1 MIGRFFALLHDRW
14 PEVVLRLVQ
23 HLELVGIALVI
34 AVGLGFGLGILLAA
48 RPRLAQVALMTAN
61 VVQTI
66 PSLALLAFLLPL
78 LGIGAE
84 PAICA
89 LALYA
94 IMPILRSTLAVVQ
107 GGEQGLAAIGRAL
120 GLTPFEIL
128 WRIKIPQGA
137 PLLVSGLRTAA
148 IWSVGTAT
156 LSAFIGA
163 GGLGEFI
170 NRGISLLDPALMLL
184 GAVPAA
190 LLALGIDLLLGA
202 LEGDTGKWGNGHH
215 FPTRKWTGIA
225 VVLVLFGLGLG
236 GLNEAGLPARAAE
249 LAPALHSPQT
259 PLRIGTKNF
268 AEQFVLGELIAQY
281 LEAHGV
287 AVERPLRGF
296 QSTELIHGALV
307 NHQIDLYVEYLGTAE
322 EAILKLPP
330 SPGVDPMAQVREA
343 YEKRFHLAWL
353 EGLGF
358 SNTYAVITRAEVAR
372 GATTLSQFAASASQ
386 LRIGLNSEFIE
397 RADGFPAL
405 EKTYGLH
412 FAQVETLDVG
422 LLYAAL
428 QDKQVDAIVGF
439 STDGRLAQPDL
450 VVLADDRAAF
460 PRYDAVPV
468 VSDEALEE
476 HPLLRPLL
484 HDLAGRLDEATM
496 RRLNAEVELQSRAPS
511 EVAREFWRTGSPVK
525 DQ

>member
-1 MIGRFFALLHDRW
+1 MTGLLHRFFALLHDRW
-14 PEVVLRLVQ
+14 TEVVLRLIQ
-23 HLELVGIALVI
+23 HLELVGVALAM
-34 AVGLGFGLGILLAA
+34 AVGIGFGLGLMLSPY
-48 RPRLAQVALMTAN
+48 RRMAQVALMTAN

-78 LGIGAE
+78 LGIGAK

-94 IMPILRSTLAVVQ
+94 IMPILRNTLAVVQ
-107 GGEQGLAAIGRAL
+107 DEAQSLAGIGAAL
-120 GLTPFEIL
+120 GLTPREIL
-128 WRIKIPQGA
+128 WRIKIPQGV

-148 IWSVGTAT
+148 VWSVGTAT

-202 LEGDTGKWGNGHH
+202 LEADGRQWRRGNH
-215 FPTRKWTGIA
+215 FPKRKWVGLA
-225 VVLVLFGLGLG
+225 VLLGLVLIGLGILHEVSLPSLETTS
-236 GLNEAGLPARAAE
+236 GLRSAQ
-249 LAPALHSPQT
+249 SPV
-259 PLRIGTKNF
+259 RIGTKNF

-281 LEAHGV
+281 LEAHSV

-307 NHQIDLYVEYLGTAE
+307 SGQIDLYVEYLGTAE

-330 SPGVDPMAQVREA
+330 AHDGDPMARVRDA
-343 YEKRFHLAWL
+343 YKKRFHLAWL
-353 EGLGF
+353 DGLGF
-358 SNTYAVITRAEVAR
+358 SNTYAVITRKDVAR
-372 GATTLSQFAASASQ
+372 VATTLSQFSPLAPR

-405 EKTYGLH
+405 ERTYGLH

-428 QDKQVDAIVGF
+428 QDRQVDAIVGF
-439 STDGRLAQPDL
+439 STDGHLTEPGL
-450 VVLADDRAAF
+450 VVLQDDRAAF
-460 PRYDAVPV
+460 PRYDAAPV
-468 VSDEALEE
+468 VSEAALKE
-476 HPLLRPLL
+476 HPLLGPLL
-484 HDLAGRLDEATM
+484 HNLAETLDETTM
-496 RRLNAEVELQSRAPS
+496 RRLNAQVELQGRTPADVVQDYWRDRA
-511 EVAREFWRTGSPVK
+511 R
-525 DQ
+525 

>member
-1 MIGRFFALLHDRW
+1 MIVLLTRFFALLHERW

-23 HLELVGIALVI
+23 HLELVGVALAI
-34 AVGLGFGLGILLAA
+34 AVAIGFGLGLVLSPH
-48 RPRLAQVALMTAN
+48 RRLAQAALMTAN

-66 PSLALLAFLLPL
+66 PSLAILRNT
-78 LGIGAE
+78 
-84 PAICA
+84 
-89 LALYA
+89 LALVQDEAQNLA
-94 IMPILRSTLAVVQ
+94 IVGA
-107 GGEQGLAAIGRAL
+107 AL
-120 GLTPFEIL
+120 GLAPREIL

-148 IWSVGTAT
+148 VWSVGTAT

-190 LLALGIDLLLGA
+190 LLALGIDLVLGA
-202 LEGDTGKWGNGHH
+202 LEGDARLWRSGNH
-215 FPTRKWTGIA
+215 FPKRKWAGISI
-225 VVLVLFGLGLG
+225 VLGLLLLGLG
-236 GLNEAGLPARAAE
+236 TLYEIGLPARYVQNASDI
-249 LAPALHSPQT
+249 HSTQT
-259 PLRIGTKNF
+259 PIRIGTKNF

-287 AVERPLRGF
+287 PVERPLRGF

-307 NHQIDLYVEYLGTAE
+307 NGQIDLYVEYLGTAQV
-322 EAILKLPP
+322 AILKLPP
-330 SPGVDPMAQVREA
+330 GSNIDPMARVRDA
-343 YEKRFHLAWL
+343 YARQFRLAWL

-358 SNTYAVITRAEVAR
+358 SNTYAVITRADVTH
-372 GATTLSQFAASASQ
+372 GATTLTQFAPLAPQ

-412 FAQVETLDVG
+412 FAQVDSLDVG
-422 LLYAAL
+422 LLYPAL
-428 QDKQVDAIVGF
+428 QNRQVDTIVGF
-439 STDGRLAQPDL
+439 STDAQLTQPGL
-450 VVLADDRAAF
+450 VVLQDDRAAF

-468 VSDEALEE
+468 VTEAALKD
-476 HPLLRPLL
+476 HPLLGPLL
-484 HDLAGRLDEATM
+484 HHLAGTLDETTM
-496 RRLNAEVELQSRAPS
+496 RQLNAQVELQSRAPAD
-511 EVAREFWRTGSPVK
+511 VARDYWRDRPR
-525 DQ
+525 

>member
-1 MIGRFFALLHDRW
+1 MTSLVSRVFTLLQERW
-14 PEVVLRLVQ
+14 PEVLLRLVQ
-23 HLELVGIALVI
+23 HLELVGIALAI
-34 AVGLGFGLGILLAA
+34 AVSIGFGLGLVLAPHPRWA
-48 RPRLAQVALMTAN
+48 RSALMTAN

-78 LGIGAE
+78 LGIGAA

-94 IMPILRSTLAVVQ
+94 IMPILRNTLTVLQ
-107 GGEQGLAAIGRAL
+107 DESQNLAAIGLAL
-120 GLTPFEIL
+120 GLTPREIL
-128 WRIKIPQGA
+128 WRIRIPQGV

-148 IWSVGTAT
+148 VWSVGTAT

-202 LEGDTGKWGNGHH
+202 LEGDARRWRNGDY
-215 FPTRKWTGIA
+215 FPRRKWMGLSLLFAGI
-225 VVLVLFGLGLG
+225 LLGLS
-236 GLNEAGLPARAAE
+236 GLS
-249 LAPALHSPQT
+249 ALRSPVRSAQTATSPSAQT
-259 PLRIGTKNF
+259 PIRIGTKNF

-287 AVERPLRGF
+287 PVERPLRGF

-307 NHQIDLYVEYLGTAE
+307 NGQIDLYVEYLGTAE
-322 EAILKLPP
+322 QAILKLPP
-330 SPGVDPMAQVREA
+330 APGTDPMVRVRDA
-343 YEKRFHLAWL
+343 YDKQFHLAWL
-353 EGLGF
+353 DGLGF
-358 SNTYAVITRAEVAR
+358 SNTYAVITRADVAH
-372 GATTLSQFAASASQ
+372 GATSLSQFAPMAPQ

-428 QDKQVDAIVGF
+428 QNKQVDAIVGF
-439 STDGRLAQPDL
+439 STDGRLTQPGL
-450 VVLADDRAAF
+450 VVLQDNRAAF

-468 VSDEALEE
+468 VSEAALKE
-476 HPLLRPLL
+476 HPLLGPLL
-484 HDLAGRLDEATM
+484 HNLAGTLDEATM
-496 RRLNAEVELQSRAPS
+496 RRLNAEVEQQSRAPAD
-511 EVAREFWRTGSPVK
+511 VAQDYWRMK
-525 DQ
+525 AR

>member
-1 MIGRFFALLHDRW
+1 MTGTLKRFFSLLHDRW
-14 PEVVLRLVQ
+14 PEVALRLVQ
-23 HLELVGIALVI
+23 HLELVGVALAIAAGI
-34 AVGLGFGLGILLAA
+34 GFGLGLALSPH
-48 RPRLAQVALMTAN
+48 RRLAQAALMTAN

-78 LGIGAE
+78 LGIGAK

-94 IMPILRSTLAVVQ
+94 IMPILRNTLTVVQ
-107 GGEQGLAAIGRAL
+107 DEAQHLASIGTAL
-120 GLTPFEIL
+120 GLTPREVL
-128 WRIKIPQGA
+128 WRIRIPQGA

-148 IWSVGTAT
+148 VWSVGTAT

-190 LLALGIDLLLGA
+190 LLALGIDLALGA
-202 LEGDTGKWGNGHH
+202 LEGDTRRWRAGHR
-215 FPTRKWTGIA
+215 FPKRKWA
-225 VVLVLFGLGLG
+225 RVSVLIGLFLLGLG
-236 GLNEAGLPARAAE
+236 AVYEAGLPGRSAE
-249 LAPALHSPQT
+249 TASGLRSSQSPV
-259 PLRIGTKNF
+259 RIGTKNF

-287 AVERPLRGF
+287 PVERPLRGF

-307 NHQIDLYVEYLGTAE
+307 NGQIDLYVEYLGTAE

-330 SPGVDPMAQVREA
+330 KPDVDPMIRVRDA
-343 YEKRFHLAWL
+343 YEKQFHLAWL

-358 SNTYAVITRAEVAR
+358 SNTYAVITRVEVAH
-372 GATTLSQFAASASQ
+372 GATSLSQFVPLAQ
-386 LRIGLNSEFIE
+386 HLRIGLNSEFIE

-405 EKTYGLH
+405 EKVYGLH

-422 LLYAAL
+422 LLYPAL
-428 QDKQVDAIVGF
+428 SDNQVDAIVGF
-439 STDGRLAQPDL
+439 STDGRLTQPGL
-450 VVLADDRAAF
+450 VVLQDDRAVF
-460 PRYDAVPV
+460 PRYDAVPE
-468 VSDEALEE
+468 VSDAALKD
-476 HPLLRPLL
+476 HPLLGPLL
-484 HDLAGRLDEATM
+484 HHLAGALDETMM
-496 RRLNAEVELQSRAPS
+496 RRLNAEVELQSRAPGD
-511 EVAREFWRTGSPVK
+511 VARDYWRDHPL
-525 DQ
+525 

>member
-1 MIGRFFALLHDRW
+1 MTGLLHRFFVLLYDRW

-23 HLELVGIALVI
+23 HLELVGAALAM
-34 AVGLGFGLGILLAA
+34 AVGIGFGLGLVLSPH
-48 RPRLAQVALMTAN
+48 RRMAQMALMTAN
-61 VVQTI
+61 VVQTV

-78 LGIGAE
+78 LGIGAK

-94 IMPILRSTLAVVQ
+94 IMPILRNTLAVVQ
-107 GGEQGLAAIGRAL
+107 DEARDLAAVGAAL
-120 GLTPFEIL
+120 GLAPREIL

-148 IWSVGTAT
+148 VWSVGTAT

-190 LLALGIDLLLGA
+190 LLALSIDLMLGA
-202 LEGDTGKWGNGHH
+202 LEGDARQWRNGHQ
-215 FPTRKWTGIA
+215 FPKRKWAGISI
-225 VVLVLFGLGLG
+225 LLGLFLLGLG
-236 GLNEAGLPARAAE
+236 TLYEAGSPGRFVETASGLR
-249 LAPALHSPQT
+249 SPQG
-259 PLRIGTKNF
+259 PVRIGTKNF
-268 AEQFVLGELIAQY
+268 AEQFVLGEFIAQY

-307 NHQIDLYVEYLGTAE
+307 NGQIDLYVEYLGTAE

-330 SPGVDPMAQVREA
+330 SPGVDSMARVRDA
-343 YEKRFHLAWL
+343 YEKQFHLAWL

-358 SNTYAVITRAEVAR
+358 SNTYAAVTRAEVAH
-372 GATTLSQFAASASQ
+372 GATSLSQFASLAPQ

-405 EKTYGLH
+405 KKTYGLH

-428 QDKQVDAIVGF
+428 QDRQVDAVVGF
-439 STDGRLAQPDL
+439 STDAHLIQPGL
-450 VVLADDRAAF
+450 VVLQDDRAAF
-460 PRYDAVPV
+460 PRYDAVPI
-468 VSDEALEE
+468 VSEAALKE
-476 HPLLRPLL
+476 HPLLGQLL
-484 HDLAGRLDEATM
+484 HNLAGSLDETTM
-496 RRLNAEVELQSRAPS
+496 RRLNAQVELQSRAPA
-511 EVAREFWRTGSPVK
+511 EVVRELRGQLGSP
-525 DQ
+525 

>member
-1 MIGRFFALLHDRW
+1 MTGLLHRFFALLQERW

-23 HLELVGIALVI
+23 HLELVGVALAL
-34 AVGLGFGLGILLAA
+34 AVGIGFGLGLVFAA
-48 RPRLAQVALMTAN
+48 HRRMAQAALMTAN

-78 LGIGAE
+78 LGIGAK
-84 PAICA
+84 PAVCA

-94 IMPILRSTLAVVQ
+94 IMPILRNTLAVVQ
-107 GGEQGLAAIGRAL
+107 DEAQNLAAIGAAL
-120 GLTPFEIL
+120 GLTPREIL
-128 WRIKIPQGA
+128 WRIKIPQGV

-148 IWSVGTAT
+148 VWSVGTAT

-184 GAVPAA
+184 GAIPAA

-202 LEGDTGKWGNGHH
+202 LEADGRRWRNGNH
-215 FPTRKWTGIA
+215 FPKRKWA
-225 VVLVLFGLGLG
+225 GLGLLLG
-236 GLNEAGLPARAAE
+236 FFLLGLGILRETSASSLESKAN
-249 LAPALHSPQT
+249 SPQI
-259 PLRIGTKNF
+259 PVRIGTKNF
-268 AEQFVLGELIAQY
+268 AEQFVLGELLAQD

-307 NHQIDLYVEYLGTAE
+307 NGQIDLYVEYLGTAE

-330 SPGVDPMAQVREA
+330 APGGDPMTQVKDA

-353 EGLGF
+353 DGLGF
-358 SNTYAVITRAEVAR
+358 SNTYAVITRADVAQ
-372 GATTLSQFAASASQ
+372 GATTLSQFAPLAPR

-405 EKTYGLH
+405 QRTYDLH

-428 QDKQVDAIVGF
+428 RDRQVDAIVGF
-439 STDGRLAQPDL
+439 STDGRLTEPGL
-450 VVLADDRAAF
+450 VVLRDDRAAF

-468 VSDEALEE
+468 VSDAALRE
-476 HPLLRPLL
+476 HPLLEPLL
-484 HDLAGRLDEATM
+484 RNLAGTLDETTM
-496 RRLNAEVELQSRAPS
+496 RRLNAEVELQGRTPADA
-511 EVAREFWRTGSPVK
+511 VREYLLTHK
-525 DQ
+525 K

>member
-1 MIGRFFALLHDRW
+1 MTVLHRFFALLDDRW

-23 HLELVGIALVI
+23 HLELVGVALAL
-34 AVGLGFGLGILLAA
+34 AVGIGFGLGLLLSPH
-48 RPRLAQVALMTAN
+48 RRLAQAALMTAN

-78 LGIGAE
+78 LGIGAK

-94 IMPILRSTLAVVQ
+94 IMPILRNTLAVVQ
-107 GGEQGLAAIGRAL
+107 DEAQHLAAIGAAL
-120 GLTPFEIL
+120 GLTPREIL

-148 IWSVGTAT
+148 VWSVGTAT

-190 LLALGIDLLLGA
+190 LLALSIDLVLGA
-202 LEGDTGKWGNGHH
+202 LERDARQWRSGNH
-215 FPTRKWTGIA
+215 FPKRRWAGIS
-225 VVLVLFGLGLG
+225 VLLGLFLLALG
-236 GLNEAGLPARAAE
+236 ILYEAGASGRFVETASGPG
-249 LAPALHSPQT
+249 SPQS
-259 PLRIGTKNF
+259 PIRIGTKNF

-281 LEAHGV
+281 LDAHGV
-287 AVERPLRGF
+287 PVERPLRGF

-307 NHQIDLYVEYLGTAE
+307 NGQIDLYVEYLGTAE

-330 SPGVDPMAQVREA
+330 APGVDPMARVRDA
-343 YEKRFHLAWL
+343 YERQFHLAWL

-358 SNTYAVITRAEVAR
+358 SNTYAVVTRTEVAH
-372 GATTLSQFAASASQ
+372 GAASLSPFVPLAPQ

-397 RADGFPAL
+397 RTDGFPAL

-422 LLYAAL
+422 LLYPAL
-428 QDKQVDAIVGF
+428 QDRQVDAIVGF
-439 STDGRLAQPDL
+439 STDAQLTQPGL
-450 VVLADDRAAF
+450 VVLQDDRAAF

-468 VSDEALEE
+468 VSEAALNE
-476 HPLLRPLL
+476 HPLLGPLL
-484 HDLAGRLDEATM
+484 HNLAGTLDETTM
-496 RRLNAEVELQSRAPS
+496 RQLNAQVEMQFRAPAD
-511 EVAREFWRTGSPVK
+511 VVRDYWREHPR
-525 DQ
+525 